1 MCFIFCGYCVRNES
15 KHALRNEAGEVQCDC
30 GPRSLAWER
39 ICRAGN
45 EYFCSQILR
54 KLDLGVSNYVKQS
67 AGDNGTSVKVSGQ
80 KIFKITT
87 CNSQTPP
94 GDDLLLWIYFK
105 SVLFEFLTVSFYKML
120 ERVKEPLKESTIL
133 AKYMPYNVFSR
144 TGNWSP
150 ALETSPRC
158 SIIAP
163 YSTSLVNV
171 WEGSL
176 KQVHVICRRNFNF

>member
-1 MCFIFCGYCVRNES
+1 MRNES

-94 GDDLLLWIYFK
+94 GDDLLL
-105 SVLFEFLTVSFYKML
+105 
-120 ERVKEPLKESTIL
+120 
-133 AKYMPYNVFSR
+133 
-144 TGNWSP
+144 
-150 ALETSPRC
+150 
-158 SIIAP
+158 
-163 YSTSLVNV
+163 
-171 WEGSL
+171 
-176 KQVHVICRRNFNF
+176 